1 MLNQKILTGT
11 SSPEVKRKNTCIWE
25 PRRWPGLP
33 WAFLNCNALAGG
45 GLSLDWYC
53 WGYGSRTSDS
63 SGWWH
68 WVACEDLPGAEALW
82 DSKKKRRQPGC
93 VQATLVWFP
102 WLPGCA
108 GSWTVPFGFPG
119 RVEFSS
125 VIHSVLLLSKK
136 PSIGGKSVE
145 CWSTFHLWQR
155 KAFTFHMKL
164 WINLATFEENLRKLL
179 TVFKLAAT
187 DSYWHSL
194 MEGVNPERP
203 LSPSE
208 LWIHRGPR
216 RWTDGEQNASFIRD
230 TENDGDGGNNGFLK
244 LFPRIR
250 LAFPLS
256 YWQHWKKDIFLL
268 GVRTLFYMAENTS
281 VLCTHF
287 WTVKGK
293 QKDGLWKLCA
303 LSPALQWD
311 LGALCKEE

>member
-1 MLNQKILTGT
+1 M
-11 SSPEVKRKNTCIWE
+11 
-25 PRRWPGLP
+25 
-33 WAFLNCNALAGG
+33 
-45 GLSLDWYC
+45 
-53 WGYGSRTSDS
+53 
-63 SGWWH
+63 
-68 WVACEDLPGAEALW
+68 ACEDLPGAEALW
-82 DSKKKRRQPGC
+82 DSKKRIQPGC
-93 VQATLVWFP
+93 VPATLVWFP
-102 WLPGCA
+102 WLPVCA
-108 GSWTVPFGFPG
+108 CSWTDPLTGFPG
-119 RVEFSS
+119 RLEFSS

-155 KAFTFHMKL
+155 KAFTFHRKL
-164 WINLATFEENLRKLL
+164 WINLATFEENLRKLF
-179 TVFKLAAT
+179 TVFKLATT

-203 LSPSE
+203 LALSE
-208 LWIHRGPR
+208 LWIHRGTR
-216 RWTDGEQNASFIRD
+216 RWTDGEQYASFIRD
-230 TENDGDGGNNGFLK
+230 TENDGDAGNNGFLK